1 MPPKHDAPELKRAAA
16 EAWHRYL
23 ELVDGMRADLFR
35 YCRSLTGDVWDAE
48 DLVQD
53 ALEQGFARL
62 GMAVPDV
69 DNPRGYLLRIASH
82 LWISRLRRAALA
94 RETLAAGELAGMVRA
109 PEPAPSTSADLRD
122 AGARIMTHL
131 APQERAALVLRECFE
146 MTAAE
151 IAELLA
157 TTEGA
162 VKAALH
168 RGRARLQEER
178 RASPPRP
185 LPSREVL
192 DRFVER
198 YNSRDLPGLLS
209 LMLDS
214 ASIEMPG
221 VDLEIGRRGF
231 GRSHGWFHHNLYSPF
246 DGSES
251 KAAWETAVFQG
262 EPLVLVLAEPGGP
275 VTSVMRL
282 ETEDDR
288 VSHIRVYAFCPDA
301 VKEVAASLG
310 RPTSPL
316 GLYRFPIEVLAKLA
330 TRQREQERGR

>member
-1 MPPKHDAPELKRAAA
+1 MPPRTDPVELKRAAA

-35 YCRSLTGDVWDAE
+35 YCRRLTGDLWDAE

-69 DNPRGYLLRIASH
+69 ENPRGYLLRIASN
-82 LWISRLRRAALA
+82 LWVSRVRRALLA
-94 RETLAAGELAGMVRA
+94 RQTLDAGELPALEPAG
-109 PEPAPSTSADLRD
+109 EPAPSTSAEVRD
-122 AGARIMTHL
+122 AGAVLLGHL

-146 MTAAE
+146 LGAAE
-151 IAELLA
+151 IAELLG
-157 TTEGA
+157 TTDGA

-168 RGRARLQEER
+168 RGRARLREEHPGPA
-178 RASPPRP
+178 RA
-185 LPSREVL
+185 LPSRRVL

-198 YNSRDLPGLLS
+198 YNARDLPGLLS

-214 ASIEMPG
+214 ASVEMPG

-231 GRSHGWFHHNLYSPF
+231 GRERGWFHHNLYSPF
-246 DGSES
+246 DGSPTQ
-251 KAAWETAVFQG
+251 AAWETALFQG
-262 EPLVLVLAEPGGP
+262 EPVVLVLAEPRGP

-282 ETEDDR
+282 QTEDDR
-288 VSHIRVYAFCPDA
+288 VSRIRVYAFCPDA
-301 VKEVAASLG
+301 VREVASALG
-310 RPTSPL
+310 RPPAPL
-316 GLYRFPIEVLAKLA
+316 GLYRFPTQVLARLGA
-330 TRQREQERGR
+330 Q

>member
-1 MPPKHDAPELKRAAA
+1 MPPPDDAQELKRAAA

-23 ELVDGMRADLFR
+23 KLVDGMRADLFR
-35 YCRSLTGDVWDAE
+35 YCRRLTGDVWEAE

-82 LWISRLRRAALA
+82 LWISRVRRAALA
-94 RETLAAGELAGMVRA
+94 RQTLAAGELAGLERS
-109 PEPAPSTSADLRD
+109 PEPAPSASAELRD
-122 AGARIMTHL
+122 AGAKLMTHL

-168 RGRARLQEER
+168 RGRARLQDAE
-178 RASPPRP
+178 RASPARP

-198 YNSRDLPGLLS
+198 YNARDLPGLLA

-214 ASIEMPG
+214 ASIHMPG

-231 GRSHGWFHHNLYSPF
+231 ERARGWFHHNLYSPF

-251 KAAWETAVFQG
+251 KAAWETALFQG

-282 ETEDDR
+282 ETDDNR
-288 VSHIRVYAFCPDA
+288 VSQVRVYAFCPDA
-301 VKEVAASLG
+301 VREVAETLG
-310 RPTSPL
+310 RPVATL
-316 GLYRFPIEVLAKLA
+316 GLYRFPTEFLAQMTA
-330 TRQREQERGR
+330 RQ